1 MVKVIN
7 IDTKTKTI
15 RIDNADSD
23 IKTWRTTESGTHF
36 PIREGES
43 TKEALDKFVGKKQE
57 ESPAMRAAR
66 EASERMS
73 GLKLAIGD
81 KKNGV
86 KKESGLLGDRYDAK
100 HGTKPEKSSAPLLGD
115 REVKD
120 VTQPADKK
128 HYEPKAQK
136 EYDKKLWEKAHEEAS
151 KRAKGYP
158 TFAEVQSMYDYMQE
172 QQQPAKKESVDM
184 WAKPKSH
191 EGSESFKSAMQE
203 TMKSFPRLYDF
214 EKQPLESFAE
224 DIYGKLQ
231 ENPGKEKEVLDH
243 YVDAYKSY
251 IATLGPWVDTPT
263 LAKKAFLDKILEQHQ
278 SQPAEPERDWQR
290 GDDEDEDAYFDRR
303 DKTMAEARKID
314 KVSDWY
320 KKAFKGDDDG
330 LPTNKNITFKE
341 LADGLLSGD
350 IKDFYETVGV
360 GASDVR
366 EKIFEELSERTGRP
380 YDDFYDAWLHG
391 GKKGTESR
399 KAKAKEDMAFYDKLL
414 KTADLDPELRKAI
427 TKARERAKK
436 ES

>member
-7 IDTKTKTI
+7 IDTKTRTI

-36 PIREGES
+36 PIKKGES
-43 TKEALDKFVGKKQE
+43 TKEALDKFVAKKQE

-86 KKESGLLGDRYDAK
+86 KKE
-100 HGTKPEKSSAPLLGD
+100 
-115 REVKD
+115 
-120 VTQPADKK
+120 K

-136 EYDKKLWEKAHEEAS
+136 EYDKELWEKAHEEAS

-231 ENPGKEKEVLDH
+231 ENPGKEKEVLEH
-243 YVDAYKSY
+243 FADAYKRH
-251 IATLGPWVDTPT
+251 IASLGPWVDTPT
-263 LAKKAFLDKILEQHQ
+263 LVKRSFLKNLLDGQEQKDDTEAAKYADEYDDPDLRYSSSYKQAKHDYIYWDRQLKKNPNDPEVKAK
-278 SQPAEPERDWQR
+278 R
-290 GDDEDEDAYFDRR
+290 
-303 DKTMAEARKID
+303 AEAADKYLEAID
-314 KVSDWY
+314 K
-320 KKAFKGDDDG
+320 KQLG
-330 LPTNKNITFKE
+330 
-341 LADGLLSGD
+341 
-350 IKDFYETVGV
+350 
-360 GASDVR
+360 
-366 EKIFEELSERTGRP
+366 EE
-380 YDDFYDAWLHG
+380 D
-391 GKKGTESR
+391 
-399 KAKAKEDMAFYDKLL
+399 
-414 KTADLDPELRKAI
+414 
-427 TKARERAKK
+427 
-436 ES
+436 